1 MVGGGCPLEGN
12 LTIPEEA
19 AQPPETAIAPILRD
33 KHYEAP
39 SVLTP
44 ENRLREARR
53 QKDLP
58 GGRVP
63 AICILDPD
71 GDLRAHLRATGQAR
85 RHPAWAC
92 YHTDLDTFTHAGR
105 EYGIVGGAV
114 GAAFAVLVAEEL
126 QVSGCRLVISITSAG
141 QITPLAAPPYFV
153 LIEQALRDEGT
164 SYHYLPPAPYSRLR
178 PALGAAIRAAWDPA
192 PFPLYAGVSW
202 TTDAPFRE
210 TALMIATCR
219 AAGILAVEMEAAA
232 LYALGTARGQ
242 DICCFAHITN
252 QMGQT
257 EGDFE
262 KGAAQGSLAALAV
275 VERAA
280 AAWDALGA
288 DPPGDAD
295 ETAGRVAV

>member
-1 MVGGGCPLEGN
+1 MHDDP
-12 LTIPEEA
+12 A
-19 AQPPETAIAPILRD
+19 RPPETAIAPILRD
-33 KHYEAP
+33 KYYQAP

-44 ENRLREARR
+44 ENLMREARR

-63 AICILDPD
+63 SICILDPD
-71 GDLRAHLRATGQAR
+71 GDLRAYLRATGRAMP
-85 RHPAWAC
+85 HPAWAC
-92 YHTDLDTFTHAGR
+92 YHTELDTFTHAGR
-105 EYGIVGGAV
+105 DYGIVGGAV
-114 GAAFAVLVAEEL
+114 GAAFAVLVTEEL

-192 PFPLYAGVSW
+192 PFPLYAGASW

-210 TALMIATCR
+210 TVPMIATCR

-232 LYALGTARGQ
+232 LYALATARGC

-252 QMGQT
+252 QMGQN

-262 KGAAQGSLAALAV
+262 KGVAQGSLAALTV

-280 AAWDALGA
+280 AGWDAVCSDQPGA
-288 DPPGDAD
+288 PDG
-295 ETAGRVAV
+295 TAGRAAL